1 MNYFLNKNS
10 VPNVSTTN
18 SNNNSAKPSVLATTT
33 VNTNSNLTS
42 TPASTTINANA
53 AGLTDD
59 DWCDNIEKAKLKM
72 RNIIKRKS
80 EEIANLQ
87 KQLRVLEQM

>member
-1 MNYFLNKNS
+1 
-10 VPNVSTTN
+10 
-18 SNNNSAKPSVLATTT
+18 LATTT
-33 VNTNSNLTS
+33 ANTNSNLTS

-53 AGLTDD
+53 TGLTDD
-59 DWCDNIEKAKLKM
+59 DWYDNIEKAKLKM